1 MPYSKDW
8 KRYEPMMQFIVE
20 AWEGKKRAP
29 MTADFETA
37 SGANGFRL
45 KFYAFIG
52 ALEKC
57 SKKEEKAKELWDI
70 ARGMTF
76 RVAGMNG
83 ERVDFVKDYAGPVRL
98 TICEAGFDRSHNVFS
113 EFARQNGIL
122 TAEEE
127 LEDPNRGSFA
137 ELMKLRDEMEE
148 GRKKAEEVVKQS
160 ARAQPILPPFQ
171 AMEIKRQ
178 PKGPAAV
185 LPSEGSV
192 TMQIPEG
199 YPQEEV
205 DQALRS
211 PFNERIL
218 DGIEKKDPDAPI
230 RLALRQLSVF
240 PPESG
245 FYREAK
251 NWLTKRGIR
260 TE

>member
-1 MPYSKDW
+1 MPYAKDW
-8 KRYEPMMQFIVE
+8 KRYEPMMQFIIE
-20 AWEGKKRAP
+20 AFERKNKAP
-29 MTADFETA
+29 MMADFETA
-37 SGANGFRL
+37 TEANAFRL
-45 KFYAFIG
+45 KFYAFIK
-52 ALEKC
+52 ALEIGG
-57 SKKEEKAKELWDI
+57 KKEEKAKELWETS
-70 ARGMTF
+70 RSMTF
-76 RVAGMNG
+76 RIAGMNG
-83 ERVDFVKDYAGPVRL
+83 EQVDFVKDYAGPVRL
-98 TICEAGFDRSHNVFS
+98 TICEAGFDRSQNVFS

-122 TAEEE
+122 TKEEE
-127 LEDPNRGSFA
+127 LENPNRDSFA
-137 ELMKLRDEMEE
+137 ELLKLRDEMEE
-148 GRKKAEEVVKQS
+148 GRKKADEVVKQS

-185 LPSEGSV
+185 LPPEGSV